1 MVKINYYKTVYEI
14 LDEAYDQLL
23 GVLNEEELDERS
35 EDLIGEISEDVRLL
49 MWKLS
54 RGGS

>member
-1 MVKINYYKTVYEI
+1 MVKINHYKTVYEI